1 MFSETEKGKGVLHYQ
16 KKKKKMGGLES
27 INQLKTQLYTGVQYF
42 SGV

>member
-1 MFSETEKGKGVLHYQ
+1 MFSETEKGKGILHDQ
-16 KKKKKMGGLES
+16 NKKKMGGLES